1 MGVKQRRSKDYYQNL
16 LAEDSSGNSIDQEN
30 TQHVDEKGANT
41 ESLAVVEKWKGQI
54 EKVVL

>member
-1 MGVKQRRSKDYYQNL
+1 MKQRRSKDYYQNL
-16 LAEDSSGNSIDQEN
+16 LAEDSSGNSIDQED

-54 EKVVL
+54 EKVVP